1 MKDVDNMEQFWS
13 TQINSCL
20 DIVAPWKT
28 QKMRQKRFLLPNEVK
43 VAIKKQ
49 KELLKRHQEN
59 VHNGQIDVE
68 LEAKFKKHRNYTNSL
83 IKKSLREKSGENKV
97 SNLKQVWK
105 SINDI
110 LKPEDIA
117 RKSMKIESENG
128 LIEDPQQLEEE
139 FNVFFKEKVEKLA
152 HGIKKDMHSDPFLKE
167 KINGKQLKFKLRTV
181 KEADV
186 LKVLK

>member
-1 MKDVDNMEQFWS
+1 M
-13 TQINSCL
+13 
-20 DIVAPWKT
+20 
-28 QKMRQKRFLLPNEVK
+28 
-43 VAIKKQ
+43 
-49 KELLKRHQEN
+49 
-59 VHNGQIDVE
+59 
-68 LEAKFKKHRNYTNSL
+68 
-83 IKKSLREKSGENKV
+83 REKSGENITKV

-110 LKPEDIA
+110 LKPEDIVK
-117 RKSMKIESENG
+117 KSMKIESKNG
-128 LIEDPQQLEEE
+128 LIEDPQQLAEE
-139 FNVFFKEKVEKLA
+139 FSIFFKEKVEKLA